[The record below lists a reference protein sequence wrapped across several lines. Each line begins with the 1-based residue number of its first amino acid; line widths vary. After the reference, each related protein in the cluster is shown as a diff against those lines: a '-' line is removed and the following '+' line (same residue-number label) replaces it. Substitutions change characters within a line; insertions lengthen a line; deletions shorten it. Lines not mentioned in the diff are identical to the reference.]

1 MATKGQ
7 RRKRRRR
14 GAAPAAAQSPQPPA
28 PSPPATSARRADG
41 PPPAPWGSFPL
52 SELVV
57 VVAIVFLIGGFFV
70 APPRGAVMIGA
81 GLVLGSLAGLEL
93 SIREHFAGYR
103 SHTLLLAGA
112 VGVAVIAA
120 SFFTGAVP
128 PGIGLAAGVA
138 AFALLAWVLAS
149 AFRRRS
155 GGELFRFR
163 GGP

>member
-1 MATKGQ
+1 
-7 RRKRRRR
+7 
-14 GAAPAAAQSPQPPA
+14 
-28 PSPPATSARRADG
+28 
-41 PPPAPWGSFPL
+41 
-52 SELVV
+52 VV
-57 VVAIVFLIGGFFV
+57 LVAIVFLIGGFIV

-112 VGVAVIAA
+112 VAAAVIAA
-120 SFFTGAVP
+120 SFVSGAVA

-138 AFALLAWVLAS
+138 AFALFAWLLAS

-155 GGELFRFR
+155 GGALFRFKG